1 MGAFYLPLSFD
12 FGAEEWRLRYRGNM
26 TDDISVA
33 RAMEPL
39 FAEEESLF
47 PAPNANGDMKEPRFL
62 SEGAFDTVTS
72 YVRRLAER
80 GAKEIAEG
88 RIAAQPL
95 KGACGNC
102 DFASVCAW
110 KGRNELA
117 LNGGGRIGVDDLEQ
131 DIVAP
136 RRRLESSEEE
146 DE

>member
-1 MGAFYLPLSFD
+1 M
-12 FGAEEWRLRYRGNM
+12 
-26 TDDISVA
+26 
-33 RAMEPL
+33 
-39 FAEEESLF
+39 
-47 PAPNANGDMKEPRFL
+47 
-62 SEGAFDTVTS
+62 TS